1 MTMTATEAPPA
12 QGGGKNGKQQ
22 QVVAARPF
30 VTGTRTLESE
40 TYTQTVT
47 QTTATQSLTPYE
59 FQVDGYLS
67 GALIRV
73 TATTAGNSADT
84 AFNADGP
91 FIVLQSVIVEDI
103 GGKQILGPLTG
114 WQLYVLNRFGGFVYN
129 PDAKANGVYTV
140 TTGTGA
146 TGGSFRF
153 TLRVPIQVRRRDA
166 MGSLP
171 NRNASATFKLKITVN
186 TIASVYSTA
195 PTAAAS
201 INVLVQQ
208 HGWATS
214 DNRDYK
220 GNGVSPTPNGVGSLL
235 YTDVETIQLSA
246 GAFSQRMATFGG
258 LLRVLIFEL
267 RLAST
272 GARSTGE
279 TDWPTLFE
287 IEIDK
292 VKVFSRSPLTWE
304 HLMSEDYGL
313 NATAESTTATNT
325 KPDGVYVLHWLDDFG
340 LQPGAEN
347 GFRYQPIT
355 PSTSVLLS
363 GTIGGSGAHTLGITK
378 NYMSPVG
385 DDPRQLTGGR

>member
-1 MTMTATEAPPA
+1 MTATATEAPA
-12 QGGGKNGKQQ
+12 KGKKSDQQ

-40 TYTQTVT
+40 VYTATAT
-47 QTTATQSLTPYE
+47 QTTGTQALTPYE

-73 TATTAGNSADT
+73 TGTAATNAATV

-91 FIVLQSVIVEDI
+91 FNVLQSVIVEDI
-103 GGKQILGPLTG
+103 GGKQILGPLDG
-114 WQLYVLNRFGGFVYN
+114 WKLYVLNRFGGFVYN
-129 PDAKANGVYTV
+129 ADAKANGVYTA
-140 TTGTGA
+140 TAGA
-146 TGGSFRF
+146 GASGGSYRF

-171 NRNASATFKLKITVN
+171 NRNASATFKLKLTLN
-186 TIASVYSTA
+186 TIAAVYSTA
-195 PTAAAS
+195 PTNPPS
-201 INVLVQQ
+201 INVQIQQ

-235 YTDVETIQLSA
+235 YTDIETIQLSA
-246 GAFSQRMATFGG
+246 GAFNQRMSTFGG

-267 RLAST
+267 RDSSGSRA
-272 GARSTGE
+272 TGE
-279 TDWPTLFE
+279 TDWPSLFE
-287 IEIDK
+287 MEIDK
-292 VKVFSRSPLTWE
+292 VKTFSRSPLTWE
-304 HLMSEDYGL
+304 HLMSEDYGTSSAAEAL
-313 NATAESTTATNT
+313 ATANT

-355 PSTSVLLS
+355 PSTAVQLI
-363 GTIGGSGAHTLGITK
+363 GTIGGSGAHTLSITK
-378 NYMSPVG
+378 NYMSPVN

>member
-1 MTMTATEAPPA
+1 MTTMAPEAPA
-12 QGGGKNGKQQ
+12 KGQAGKGKDQ

-40 TYTQTVT
+40 VYTQTVT
-47 QTTATQSLTPYE
+47 QTTGTQSLTPYE

-73 TATTAGNSADT
+73 TATTAGNAAAT

-91 FIVLQSVIVEDI
+91 FNVLQSVIVEDI
-103 GGKQILGPLTG
+103 GGKQILGPLDG
-114 WQLYVLNRFGGFVYN
+114 WKLYVLNRFGGFVFN
-129 PDAKANGVYTV
+129 PDAKANTVYTV
-140 TTGTGA
+140 TTGAGA
-146 TGGSFRF
+146 TGGSYRF
-153 TLRVPIQVRRRDA
+153 VLRVPIQVRRRDA

-171 NRNASATFKLKITVN
+171 NRNASATFKLKITLN

-195 PTAAAS
+195 PTNAAS
-201 INVLVQQ
+201 LNVQIQQ

-220 GNGVSPTPNGVGSLL
+220 GNAVSPTPNGVGSLL

-246 GAFSQRMATFGG
+246 GAFNQRMATFGG
-258 LLRVLIFEL
+258 LLRLLVFEL
-267 RLAST
+267 RDST
-272 GARSTGE
+272 GSRAQGE
-279 TDWPTLFE
+279 TDWPSLFE
-287 IEIDK
+287 IEVDK
-292 VKVFSRSPLTWE
+292 VKMYSRSVVTWD

-325 KPDGVYVLHWLDDFG
+325 KLNGVKVLHWLDDFG

-355 PSTSVLLS
+355 PSTAVQLS
-363 GTIGGSGAHTLGITK
+363 GSIGGAGAHTLAITK

>member
-1 MTMTATEAPPA
+1 MTTMAPEAPA
-12 QGGGKNGKQQ
+12 KGKGKEQ

-40 TYTQTVT
+40 VYTQTVT
-47 QTTATQSLTPYE
+47 QTAGTQSLQPYE

-73 TATTAGNSADT
+73 TATTAANAAAT
-84 AFNADGP
+84 AFQADGP
-91 FIVLQSVIVEDI
+91 FSVLQSVIVEDI
-103 GGKQILGPLTG
+103 GGKQIAGPLDG
-114 WQLYVLNRFGGFVYN
+114 WKLYVLNRFGGFVFN
-129 PDAKANGVYTV
+129 PDAKANTVYTV
-140 TTGTGA
+140 TTGAGA
-146 TGGSFRF
+146 TGGSYRF
-153 TLRVPIQVRRRDA
+153 VLRVPIQVRRRDA

-171 NRNASATFKLKITVN
+171 NRNASATFKLKLTLN

-195 PTAAAS
+195 PTNAAS
-201 INVLVQQ
+201 INVQVQQ

-220 GNGVSPTPNGVGSLL
+220 GNSVSPTPNGVGSLM
-235 YTDVETIQLSA
+235 YTDVETIQLSS
-246 GAFSQRMATFGG
+246 GAFNQRMATFGG
-258 LLRVLIFEL
+258 LLRLLVFEL
-267 RLAST
+267 RDST
-272 GARSTGE
+272 GSRAQGE

-287 IEIDK
+287 MEVDK
-292 VKVFSRSPLTWE
+292 VKEFSRSTVTWD

-313 NATAESTTATNT
+313 NATAEAVAAANT
-325 KPDGVYVLHWLDDFG
+325 KLNGVKVLHWLDDFG

-355 PSTSVLLS
+355 PSTAVQLI
-363 GTIGGSGAHTLGITK
+363 GTIGGAGAHTLAITK

>member
-1 MTMTATEAPPA
+1 MTMTATEAPA
-12 QGGGKNGKQQ
+12 KGQSKGKQ

-40 TYTQTVT
+40 VYTQTATHSTST
-47 QTTATQSLTPYE
+47 QALTPYE

-73 TATTAGNSADT
+73 TATTAGNSAAT
-84 AFNADGP
+84 AFQADGP
-91 FIVLQSVIVEDI
+91 FNVLQSVIVEDI
-103 GGKQILGPLTG
+103 GGKQILGPLDG
-114 WQLYVLNRFGGFVYN
+114 WKLYVLNRFGGFVFN
-129 PDAKANGVYTV
+129 SDAKANGVYTV
-140 TTGTGA
+140 TTGSGA
-146 TGGSFRF
+146 TGGSYRF

-171 NRNASATFKLKITVN
+171 NRNASATFKLKLTLN
-186 TIASVYSTA
+186 TIAQVYSTA

-201 INVLVQQ
+201 INVQIQQ

-220 GNGVSPTPNGVGSLL
+220 GNGVSPAPNGVGSLL
-235 YTDVETIQLSA
+235 YTDVETIQLSS
-246 GAFSQRMATFGG
+246 GAFNQRMATFGG
-258 LLRVLIFEL
+258 LMRLLVFEL
-267 RLAST
+267 RDST
-272 GARSTGE
+272 GSRAQGE
-279 TDWPTLFE
+279 SDFPSLFE

-292 VKVFSRSPLTWE
+292 VKCFSRSPLTWE
-304 HLMSEDYGL
+304 HLMSEDFGT
-313 NATAESTTATNT
+313 NATAESVSAANT
-325 KPDGVYVLHWLDDFG
+325 KPDGVFVLHWLDDFG

-355 PSTSVLLS
+355 PSTAVQLI
-363 GTIGGSGAHTLGITK
+363 GTIGGSGAHTLAVTK
-378 NYMSPVG
+378 NYMSPAN

>member
-1 MTMTATEAPPA
+1 MTATMTEAPA
-12 QGGGKNGKQQ
+12 KGKGKSSDQ
-22 QVVAARPF
+22 QVVAVRPF

-40 TYTQTVT
+40 VYTATAT
-47 QTTATQSLTPYE
+47 QTTGTQALTPYE

-67 GALIRV
+67 GANIRV
-73 TATTAGNSADT
+73 TATTSSNAAT
-84 AFNADGP
+84 VAFQADGP
-91 FIVLQSVIVEDI
+91 FSVLQSVIVEDI
-103 GGKQILGPLTG
+103 GGKQVLGPLDG
-114 WQLYVLNRFGGFVYN
+114 WKLYVLNRFGGFVYN
-129 PDAKANGVYTV
+129 SDAKGNGVYTA
-140 TTGTGA
+140 TAGSGT
-146 TGGSFRF
+146 TGGSYRF

-171 NRNASATFKLKITVN
+171 NRNASATFKLKITLN

-195 PTAAAS
+195 PTNAAS
-201 INVLVQQ
+201 INVQVQQ

-246 GAFSQRMATFGG
+246 GAFNQRMSTFGG

-267 RLAST
+267 RDST
-272 GARSTGE
+272 GSRAQGE
-279 TDWPTLFE
+279 ADWPSLFE

-292 VKVFSRSPLTWE
+292 VKAFSRSPLTWE
-304 HLMSEDYGL
+304 HLMSEDYGT
-313 NATAESTTATNT
+313 NSTAESLTAANT
-325 KPDGVYVLHWLDDFG
+325 KPDGVFVLHWLDDFG

-355 PSTSVLLS
+355 PSTAVQLI
-363 GTIGGSGAHTLGITK
+363 GTIGGSGAHTLSVTK
-378 NYMSPVG
+378 NYMSPVN

>member
-1 MTMTATEAPPA
+1 MTMTATEAAPKSKKD
-12 QGGGKNGKQQ
+12 QQQ

-40 TYTQTVT
+40 VYTQTAT
-47 QTTATQSLTPYE
+47 QTTGTQSLTPYE

-67 GALIRV
+67 GALVRV
-73 TATTAGNSADT
+73 TATTAGNAAAT
-84 AFNADGP
+84 AFQADGP
-91 FIVLQSVIVEDI
+91 FNVLQSVIVEDI
-103 GGKQILGPLTG
+103 GGKQIMGPLDG
-114 WQLYVLNRFGGFVYN
+114 WKLYVLNRFGGFVYN
-129 PDAKANGVYTV
+129 ADAKANGVYTA
-140 TTGTGA
+140 TTGSGA
-146 TGGSFRF
+146 TGGSYRF

-166 MGSLP
+166 MGALP
-171 NRNASATFKLKITVN
+171 NRNASATFKLKLTLG

-195 PTAAAS
+195 PTAAPS
-201 INVLVQQ
+201 INVQIQQ

-246 GAFSQRMATFGG
+246 GSFNQRMATFGG
-258 LLRVLIFEL
+258 LMRVLIFEL
-267 RLAST
+267 RDGT
-272 GARSTGE
+272 GSRAQGE
-279 TDWPTLFE
+279 LDFPSLFE
-287 IEIDK
+287 MEMDK

-304 HLMSEDYGL
+304 HLMSEDWGTS
-313 NATAESTTATNT
+313 AAAEGTAVANT
-325 KPDGVYVLHWLDDFG
+325 KPDGIYVLHWLDDFG

-347 GFRYQPIT
+347 GFRYQPVT
-355 PSTSVLLS
+355 PSTAVQLI
-363 GTIGGSGAHTLGITK
+363 GTIGGAGAHTLGITK

>member
-1 MTMTATEAPPA
+1 MSTPTQAPA
-12 QGGGKNGKQQ
+12 KGGKGQ

-40 TYTQTVT
+40 VYSQTVT
-47 QTTATQSLTPYE
+47 QTTSTQALTPYE

-73 TATTAGNSADT
+73 TATTATNAAAT

-91 FIVLQSVIVEDI
+91 FVALQSIAFEDI
-103 GGKQILGPLTG
+103 SGKQVLGPISG

-129 PDAKANGVYTV
+129 ADAKGNSVYTV
-140 TTGTGA
+140 TTGAGA
-146 TGGSFRF
+146 TGGSYRF
-153 TLRVPIQVRRRDA
+153 VLRLPIQVRRRDG

-171 NRNASATFKLKITVN
+171 NRNASATFKLKITIN
-186 TIASVYSTA
+186 TSATVYSVA
-195 PTAAAS
+195 PTNAAS
-201 INVLVQQ
+201 INVQVEQ

-220 GNGVSPTPNGVGSLL
+220 GSGVAPTPNGVGSLM

-246 GAFSQRMATFGG
+246 GSFNQRMGTFGG
-258 LLRVLIFEL
+258 LVRLLAFEL
-267 RLAST
+267 RDST
-272 GARSTGE
+272 GSRSQGE
-279 TDWPTLFE
+279 SDWPPLFE
-287 IEIDK
+287 VEIDK
-292 VKVFSRSPLTWE
+292 VKCFSRSTVTWD

-313 NATAESTTATNT
+313 SATAEATATANT
-325 KPDGVYVLHWLDDFG
+325 KLNGVKVLHWLDDFG

-347 GFRYQPIT
+347 SFRYQPVT
-355 PSTSVLLS
+355 PSTAVQLI
-363 GTIGGSGAHTLGITK
+363 GAIGGSGSHTLTVTK
-378 NYMSPVG
+378 NYLSPVN